1 MAWIAQQL
9 LTAINAQRDRDCITE
24 MDLVMRSLLTAKQVE
39 QAALTLRRNGL
50 IEKTG
55 KGCHTLTAAGKKMLD
70 AGKTALTSGPKG
82 GGQTGKRVRKM
93 SLRIGIW
100 RAFRIRRK
108 LSVPEIIALVVDGSE
123 RGDVTSNVQKY
134 VSALAKAGYL
144 IEMPRREPGT
154 ALTSNGFKRW
164 WLADGKD
171 TGPKA
176 PVWRAARGSV
186 YDPNTETETNIR
198 GVLV

>member
-1 MAWIAQQL
+1 MVWISEQL
-9 LTAINAQRDRDCITE
+9 LTAICQAAPSACITE
-24 MDLVMRSLLTAKQVE
+24 ARMVELTGLSAKQVE
-39 QAALTLRRNGL
+39 QSALKLRKHDL
-50 IEKTG
+50 LEKTSR
-55 KGCHTLTAAGKKMLD
+55 GCYKLTAAGKE
-70 AGKTALTSGPKG
+70 ALPWKLKLRSGPRG
-82 GGQTGKRVRKM
+82 SGQTGKRVRKM

-198 GVLV
+198 GCA